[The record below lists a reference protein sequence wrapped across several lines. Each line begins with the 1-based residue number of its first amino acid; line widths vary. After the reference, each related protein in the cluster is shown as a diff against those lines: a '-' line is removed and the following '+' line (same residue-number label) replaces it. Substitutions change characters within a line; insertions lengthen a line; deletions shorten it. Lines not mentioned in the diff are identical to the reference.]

1 MHILTLMQDRE
12 VQWRCCGRWGGGS
25 MCQRVRRTECQ
36 QASPDTLPLCHTQ
49 RRRGSLRCLLFS
61 YCDRRGNQSQSRRDP
76 RTSCSHQDD
85 SSHTLLYIWF
95 LCLSPLHS
103 PILSTPPPS
112 TSYYSDL
119 PYREPASSG
128 QICLDDRCK
137 AAPLFISVTSLL
149 SSDRQRY
156 LFVLCLILIIG
167 CLWSQA
173 GPKHSRQILAWQLL
187 VNSLVN

>member
-1 MHILTLMQDRE
+1 MQDRE
-12 VQWRCCGRWGGGS
+12 VQWRCCGRCGGGS
-25 MCQRVRRTECQ
+25 LCQRVRRTECQ
-36 QASPDTLPLCHTQ
+36 LASPDTLPLCHTQ

-128 QICLDDRCK
+128 EICLDGRCK
-137 AAPLFISVTSLL
+137 AAPLFTSVTSLL

-156 LFVLCLILIIG
+156 LFAVFGSSLT
-167 CLWSQA
+167 SQA
-173 GPKHSRQILAWQLL
+173 SNDENKTQHRQILAWQLL